1 MELLVLRFEFLTAQ
15 HSPQVT
21 VQQLFPVI
29 ECELVQQ
36 QGQPLGVVVGVVV
49 AAIAVDI
56 VIFVVVMLITMT
68 MSIMRIMRMMEM
80 MMMVN
85 ESFHSCS

>member
-29 ECELVQQ
+29 ECEPVQQ
-36 QGQPLGVVVGVVV
+36 QGQPLGVVV
-49 AAIAVDI
+49 AIITVI
-56 VIFVVVMLITMT
+56 VGSMLIMVMT
-68 MSIMRIMRMMEM
+68 MSIMRIMRMMTEM
-80 MMMVN
+80 MVMIN
-85 ESFHSCS
+85 ESFRTCC